1 MKGKHMKYDVIREGI
16 VLAEGVTMEEVSRA
30 GLLKMGTTLVIVSL

>member
-1 MKGKHMKYDVIREGI
+1 MKYDVIREEV
-16 VLAEGVTMEEVSRA
+16 VLAESVTMEEASRA